1 MKYHMGCGMERLDG
15 YVNVDI
21 RETGTVADL
30 IADLNDPKL
39 PDGQT
44 ADAFFSHA
52 FFEHLMRDSRVPHL
66 KALRAGLAPDGF
78 ACYIGLPDFRRVAE
92 LYLQG
97 GPGVIGP
104 TFDLYHVY
112 RYTHGDPEHKSGW
125 DAQLHKSL
133 FDVEEVGRLVRDAG
147 FASYVVFR
155 YVYPGEADELDLSL
169 GFYATAHQRSTAE
182 LERDCRAY
190 LADFDG
196 RFLRLDTLRFED
208 GRSRPAPLA
217 RAGSGPHRKFA
228 QRLAYFLA
236 ARLARNTH
244 PA

>member
-21 RETGTVADL
+21 RETGTAADM

-39 PDGQT
+39 PEGEV

-52 FFEHLMRDSRVPHL
+52 FFEHLLRDSRVPHL
-66 KALRAGLAPDGF
+66 KALRSALAPDGF

-112 RYTHGDPEHKSGW
+112 RYTHGDPEHKTGW
-125 DAQLHKSL
+125 DAQLHK
-133 FDVEEVGRLVRDAG
+133 
-147 FASYVVFR
+147 
-155 YVYPGEADELDLSL
+155 
-169 GFYATAHQRSTAE
+169 
-182 LERDCRAY
+182 
-190 LADFDG
+190 
-196 RFLRLDTLRFED
+196 
-208 GRSRPAPLA
+208 
-217 RAGSGPHRKFA
+217 
-228 QRLAYFLA
+228 
-236 ARLARNTH
+236 
-244 PA
+244 